1 MRRVHIF
8 ELLDLAPAEL
18 HVFHESGEIL
28 FSSAEGFAHTDIA
41 RLEEVGIEFVYVLDG
56 YDNLPQFAIAQRNK
70 FILTDELLPDHDL
83 VGPIVTPDGTV
94 LVRRNDPVTPTL
106 KRELKRC
113 GYYSVCVR
121 KTPVELRLHEVRHF
135 RRLVRGRSRP
145 RESSG
150 RFRVLA

>member
-1 MRRVHIF
+1 MRRAYIF
-8 ELLDLAPAEL
+8 ELLDLAPVEL

-28 FSSAEGFAHTDIA
+28 FSSAEGFTLRDVE

-70 FILTDELLPDHDL
+70 FILTDELQPEHDL
-83 VGPIVTPDGTV
+83 VGPIVSPDGSV
-94 LVRRNDPVTPTL
+94 LVRHDDPVTPAL
-106 KRELKRC
+106 KLELKRC

-121 KTPVELRLHEVRHF
+121 KTAAELRLHEVRHF
-135 RRLVRGRSRP
+135 RRIAREGRRP
-145 RESSG
+145 RSNSG